1 MTTSVENLTAEV
13 TAGPHGEV
21 CIRFKEDA
29 QLTASSI
36 AEVLALRKAHF
47 GKEPHHLLMVLP
59 AEIDFDVRVMYQEHC
74 AQAQVERL
82 ARTISWVVNSE
93 TNRSLIQLYY
103 TYHPTDVPVQ
113 IFLREDEAKDW
124 LAKGTMGSSLN

>member
-1 MTTSVENLTAEV
+1 M
-13 TAGPHGEV
+13 
-21 CIRFKEDA
+21 
-29 QLTASSI
+29 
-36 AEVLALRKAHF
+36 RKAHF

-59 AEIDFDVRVMYQEHC
+59 AETDFDVRVMYQEHC